1 MKSNYKSFLIF
12 LVMVVSLFFFIPKGK
27 NQKCLWQ
34 EDFESIKFSG
44 VVIKKYID
52 SSQHSSPI
60 LEIEDLITGKINTIY
75 LFGDRSNTFEY
86 LNRSDTI
93 FKEAFSSRIQVKR
106 NGTFEDLAFIDFGCG
121 N

>member
-1 MKSNYKSFLIF
+1 M
-12 LVMVVSLFFFIPKGK
+12 FFFIPKEK

-34 EDFESIKFSG
+34 EDFDSLKFSG
-44 VVIKKYID
+44 VVVKKYID

-60 LEIEDLITGKINTIY
+60 VEIEDLMTGKIDTIY
-75 LFGDRSNTFEY
+75 LFGDRSNAFDY

-93 FKEAFSSRIQVKR
+93 FKVAFSRRIQVKR
-106 NGTFEDLAFIDFGCG
+106 NGTFENLASIDFGCG